1 MSIKHVNIFLEI
13 YIILIMTC
21 NQYIFKINSKKSTT
35 TDTSVSVK
43 NTVTSK
49 KNNSK
54 IVALKFTGNKSCS
67 SCR

>member
-1 MSIKHVNIFLEI
+1 
-13 YIILIMTC
+13 MTC

-54 IVALKFTGNKSCS
+54 IVPLKFRGNKSCS
-67 SCR
+67 SFR